1 MQTTG
6 VHDQLKDISVLRDF
20 KDTLDTKY
28 KIFKRD

>member
-6 VHDQLKDISVLRDF
+6 VHDQLKDIAVLRDF

-28 KIFKRD
+28 KIF